1 MRLKPILIG
10 ATAVLAVAGFGY
22 LAVAVQNLE
31 QGRESEVRGELR
43 SLEALGARFNE
54 EIARARL
61 YVDVQQDDLL
71 QHLER
76 MRDLAARLEQGDTP
90 LRDLDP
96 AVDRALDGYLAAL
109 RDKITLAAEYES
121 RNLSLI
127 NALELIPWHSNEILD
142 ALAVDEPAD
151 ESAAEAVDE
160 TAEETTYAETRALV
174 VRLNKEILA
183 YGILPR
189 PENLERVED
198 LLYELGHA
206 SPDLPGEVQN
216 PLVKLSSLGNAVL
229 MQKPWVQA
237 NMEKLL
243 NHPVDESLAS
253 LQSAYNDYRAA
264 QLARAGQFRWLLLA
278 YAATLLLGL
287 AWLGWRLRDSY
298 RSLDRAN
305 AQLQQANQQLEEKV
319 AERTRHL
326 ERTLEELKA
335 SQTQLIQS
343 EKMASLGQMVAGVTH
358 EINTPLGYV
367 RSNNDIVAESLSEME
382 ALLHAYRE
390 TLALLNSPDAD
401 LDEAARAMQELEALQ
416 AEVDPET
423 LAGELRQLL
432 GDSRHGLGQISEL
445 VGDLKDFSRL
455 DRSRSESVDLNAG
468 LDSALKICRNML
480 KDRIQVVRHY
490 GDLPAVECAPSQIN
504 QVFLNLISNAAQAI
518 DGEGRITLHTRHE
531 RDRVVVRIRDTGCG
545 MDAETRERIFDPFYT
560 TKPVGE
566 GTGLGL
572 AICYRIVSEHG
583 GRIVVASAPGKGTE
597 FAVVLPVRQ
606 SATDG
611 PMADEAATAEA

>member
-43 SLEALGARFNE
+43 SLEALGAKFNE

-96 AVDRALDGYLAAL
+96 AMDRALEGYLAAL

-142 ALAVDEPAD
+142 ALAADEPAEESTAPSAD
-151 ESAAEAVDE
+151 EAAEG
-160 TAEETTYAETRALV
+160 TAYAETRALV

-243 NHPVDESLAS
+243 DHPVDESLAS
-253 LQSAYNDYRAA
+253 LQSAYNGYRAA

-298 RSLDRAN
+298 RNLDRAN

-606 SATDG
+606 SAADG

>member
-1 MRLKPILIG
+1 MRLKPILVG

-90 LRDLDP
+90 LRGLDP
-96 AVDRALDGYLAAL
+96 AVDRALDDYLEAL

-142 ALAVDEPAD
+142 ALAADEPAD
-151 ESAAEAVDE
+151 ESGAEAVDE
-160 TAEETTYAETRALV
+160 TAEETAYADTRALV

-253 LQSAYNDYRAA
+253 LQSAYNEYRAA

-305 AQLQQANQQLEEKV
+305 AQLQQANLQLEEKV

-390 TLALLNSPDAD
+390 TLALLNTPDAD

-455 DRSRSESVDLNAG
+455 DRSRSESVNLNTG

-490 GDLPAVECAPSQIN
+490 GALPAVECAPSQIN

-545 MDAETRERIFDPFYT
+545 MDAEARERIFDPFYT

-583 GRIVVASAPGKGTE
+583 GRIVVASARGKGTE

-606 SATDG
+606 SAADG
-611 PMADEAATAEA
+611 PMAGEAATAEA